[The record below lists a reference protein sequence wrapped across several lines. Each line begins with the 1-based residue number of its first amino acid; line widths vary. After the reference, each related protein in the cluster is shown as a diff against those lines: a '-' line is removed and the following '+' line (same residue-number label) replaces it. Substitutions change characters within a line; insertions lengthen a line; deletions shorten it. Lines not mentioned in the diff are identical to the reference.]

1 MEAVE
6 EDCFPPD
13 MPILGTGLAPLPEV
27 APPAE
32 PTTSPNITFQIGINA
47 TSTTFTLWTPSSPL
61 HAAFSKNNVIILDW
75 DNTILPSDWLMRTHF
90 ITMEHYIPPSPE
102 VLEECTKISD
112 AVESLFRLAQTLGQV
127 LIVTNA
133 STGWVEKTCAMFMPG
148 LCQFLGSIPVI
159 SACELYELF
168 YSDVNTWKLQAFR
181 RDVLEALFSEEEPA
195 PRVVLSIGDS
205 ESERN
210 AVRMLKFVSK
220 YGPVTTKSLKF
231 IERPTPIALVE
242 QIKKTT
248 TNLSYIL
255 AAEGHM
261 DLFMGITSRH

>member
-1 MEAVE
+1 MEALE

-13 MPILGTGLAPLPEV
+13 MPILGTGLAPPTEVALPTEV
-27 APPAE
+27 APPS
-32 PTTSPNITFQIGINA
+32 TTFQIGINA
-47 TSTTFTLWTPSSPL
+47 TQTTFTLWTPSSVQE
-61 HAAFSKNNVIILDW
+61 AQFSKNNVIILDW
-75 DNTILPSDWLMRTHF
+75 DNTILPSDWLMQTHF
-90 ITMEHYIPPSPE
+90 TTMDQYIPPSPE
-102 VLEECTKISD
+102 VMEQCTNISD
-112 AVESLFRLAQTLGQV
+112 AVQGLIQLAQTLGQV
-127 LIVTNA
+127 VIVTNA
-133 STGWVEKTCAMFMPG
+133 SKGWVEKTCAMFMPG
-148 LCQFLGSIPVI
+148 LSHFLASIPVI

-168 YSDVNTWKLQAFR
+168 YHDVNTWKLQAFR
-181 RDVLEALFSEEEPA
+181 RDVLEALFSEEPPA

-231 IERPTPIALVE
+231 IERPTPAALVE

-248 TNLSYIL
+248 TNLSFIL

-261 DLFMGITSRH
+261 DLFMGISSCH